1 MPARD
6 PSAAPMAHLSA
17 GHHHHQQRQKQHHPE
32 SGLSSSFGAAGQNH
46 AFGGRR
52 GSFPSSALSGSAAHA
67 QQRPTLPPSTANSTD
82 GVIQHSTLETPHD
95 ASTGRSRSISG
106 PMPTMEGDMGTRR
119 RSLWQSISGMT
130 GAVSTHQGKRSNSED
145 DVDAPSTSGV
155 VSPGGAPGSSGWFSS
170 RGDNNSLY
178 SSGEDA

>member
-6 PSAAPMAHLSA
+6 PSAAPMAHLSTT
-17 GHHHHQQRQKQHHPE
+17 GHQQRQKQHHPE
-32 SGLSSSFGAAGQNH
+32 SGLSLSFSASGQAH

-52 GSFPSSALSGSAAHA
+52 GSFPSTALLGSSANG
-67 QQRPTLPPSTANSTD
+67 QQRPQIPPTSANSTD
-82 GVIQHSTLETPHD
+82 GVIPHPTLEPYD

-106 PMPTMEGDMGTRR
+106 PMPTLDGDMGTRR

-130 GAVSTHQGKRSNSED
+130 SGVSVGGQGKRRSSD
-145 DVDAPSTSGV
+145 DVDESALGSGV